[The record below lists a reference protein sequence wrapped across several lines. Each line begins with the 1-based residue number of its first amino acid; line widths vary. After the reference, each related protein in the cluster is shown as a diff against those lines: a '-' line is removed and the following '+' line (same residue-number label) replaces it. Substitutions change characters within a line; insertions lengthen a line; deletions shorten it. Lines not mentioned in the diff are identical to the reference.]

1 MSGVSWVALY
11 SLELADQT
19 LLPVEESS
27 FQLRPREEFL
37 DGRTFMLPIQGDL
50 TSQWL
55 RIQVN

>member
-1 MSGVSWVALY
+1 MGGVSRVALY

-19 LLPVEESS
+19 LLPVEEASS
-27 FQLRPREEFL
+27 QRRPREEFL
-37 DGRTFMLPIQGDL
+37 DGRTFMLPIQGEL

>member
-1 MSGVSWVALY
+1 MGGVSRVALY
-11 SLELADQT
+11 SLELTDQT
-19 LLPVEESS
+19 LLPVEEASS
-27 FQLRPREEFL
+27 QLRPREGFL